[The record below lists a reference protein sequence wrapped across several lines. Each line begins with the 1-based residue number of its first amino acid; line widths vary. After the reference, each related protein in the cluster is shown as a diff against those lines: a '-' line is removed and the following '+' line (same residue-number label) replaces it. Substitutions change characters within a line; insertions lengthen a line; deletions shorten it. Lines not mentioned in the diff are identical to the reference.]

1 MRMAAVLLCL
11 AAAPALAADPDPL
24 AGGAFFGQYCAV
36 CHGAT
41 GTGDGP
47 MEEILTVKP
56 ADLTQLSATNG
67 GIFPTFRVVRQI
79 DGRDPLLSHGGAM
92 PLFGEIFNFPDAS
105 IASQSGQ
112 PILTSQAI
120 VDIVGWLMTIQEGI

>member
-1 MRMAAVLLCL
+1 MRLAAALLCL
-11 AAAPALAADPDPL
+11 AAAPALAAEPDPL

-56 ADLTQLSATNG
+56 ADLTQLSASNG

-79 DGRDPLLSHGGAM
+79 DGRDPLLAHGGAM
-92 PLFGEIFNFPDAS
+92 PLFGEIFDFPDAS

-120 VDIVGWLMTIQEGI
+120 VDIVGWLMTIQADF